1 MDTPPSSPRAD
12 RKCPTP
18 PKGNHFSAWDEED
31 VRIFFESQTS
41 TNGTP
46 TFEISDENVIGDP
59 NNGVSTR
66 GNFKRYEPMKQ
77 S

>member
-1 MDTPPSSPRAD
+1 MATPPSSPRGD

-18 PKGNHFSAWDEED
+18 PKGNHFSTWDDED

-59 NNGVSTR
+59 KNGVSTR
-66 GNFKRYEPMKQ
+66 GNHKRYVPIG
-77 S
+77 